1 MWSSSPLRRYVDM
14 VNQRQIIAMLR
25 DEEPAYHKND
35 PALYATMRDFDTMY
49 GIYNEFQRSME
60 RYWCLR
66 WLQQEKIGQ
75 VNGHGGSPLPQIP
88 SPQSSDGTTSE
99 TTSHPTKQP
108 EDGCLVVGYSHST
121 KPASGQVAGYLP
133 QAGEGANESL
143 RELIVTATV
152 LRENLVKLSDIPL
165 IFRAPSLPELPANTR
180 VQLAIG
186 EIDLLDL
193 EVQTRFV
200 AKLEEVA

>member
-1 MWSSSPLRRYVDM
+1 
-14 VNQRQIIAMLR
+14 
-25 DEEPAYHKND
+25 
-35 PALYATMRDFDTMY
+35 
-49 GIYNEFQRSME
+49 ME

-75 VNGHGGSPLPQIP
+75 V
-88 SPQSSDGTTSE
+88 
-99 TTSHPTKQP
+99 
-108 EDGCLVVGYSHST
+108 
-121 KPASGQVAGYLP
+121 AGYLP
-133 QAGEGANESL
+133 PACVVGASAPYNHGVPLAGATGEGANESL

-152 LRENLVKLSDIPL
+152 LRENLVKLGDIPL
-165 IFRAPSLPELPANTR
+165 IFRVPSLPELPGDTR

-186 EIDLLDL
+186 KIDLLDL

>member
-1 MWSSSPLRRYVDM
+1 VKMSTVAAPHQGLGVAQYMWSSSPLRRYVDM

-25 DEEPAYHKND
+25 DEEPAYPKND
-35 PALYATMRDFDTMY
+35 PALYTTMRDFDTMY

-66 WLQQEKIGQ
+66 WLQQEKIEQ
-75 VNGHGGSPLPQIP
+75 VDAVI
-88 SPQSSDGTTSE
+88 
-99 TTSHPTKQP
+99 
-108 EDGCLVVGYSHST
+108 
-121 KPASGQVAGYLP
+121 
-133 QAGEGANESL
+133 
-143 RELIVTATV
+143 
-152 LRENLVKLSDIPL
+152 LRENLVKVDGIPL
-165 IFRAPSLPELPANTR
+165 IFRASSLPELPANTR

-200 AKLEEVA
+200 AKLEEAIC

>member
-1 MWSSSPLRRYVDM
+1 MILVNSEWGKHLAEHGFVGIYRTQQNGKVKMSTVAAPHQGLGVAQYMWSSSPLRRYVDM

-66 WLQQEKIGQ
+66 WLQQEQ
-75 VNGHGGSPLPQIP
+75 ANVEVLSPTL
-88 SPQSSDGTTSE
+88 SR
-99 TTSHPTKQP
+99 
-108 EDGCLVVGYSHST
+108 V
-121 KPASGQVAGYLP
+121 
-133 QAGEGANESL
+133 AGEGANESL

-152 LRENLVKLSDIPL
+152 LRENLVKLGDIPL
-165 IFRAPSLPELPANTR
+165 ILRVPSLPELPANTR

-200 AKLEEVA
+200 AKLEEAAC